1 MTTLTLHQQ
10 AVQRIR
16 DLLASNDGSTWTC
29 PADLLA
35 DIMHYCEENFDD
47 ELETAK
53 ELYDDEL
60 RFDEP
65 YDNEV
70 DTDDTD
76 TEETD
81 MPYDPEDQYANEDEF
96 DEEPPRLN

>member
-16 DLLASNDGSTWTC
+16 DLLATNDGATWTR

>member
-16 DLLASNDGSTWTC
+16 DLLATNDGATWTR

-35 DIMHYCEENFDD
+35 DIMHYCDDDFDD
-47 ELETAK
+47 ELDSAREFY
-53 ELYDDEL
+53 EE
-60 RFDEP
+60 EI
-65 YDNEV
+65 
-70 DTDDTD
+70 DTD
-76 TEETD
+76 TEETT
-81 MPYDPEDQYANEDEF
+81 MPYDPEDQYATEDEF